1 MAILHP
7 QECWLLERAMSVEYY
22 RKRYEAWRALV
33 ELCEYQVAEWAKSM
47 PLDIRRRPLYE
58 QIDAV
63 WGGAGT
69 TQYSRYIK
77 VGTL

>member
-1 MAILHP
+1 MRRGGH
-7 QECWLLERAMSVEYY
+7 WLSYVSIRWLNG
-22 RKRYEAWRALV
+22 
-33 ELCEYQVAEWAKSM
+33 QKSM

-63 WGGAGT
+63 WGAGT
-69 TQYSRYIK
+69 AQYSRYIK

>member
-33 ELCEYQVAEWAKSM
+33 ELCEYQVAEWAKACLWISVGARCM
-47 PLDIRRRPLYE
+47 NRLMLS
-58 QIDAV
+58 
-63 WGGAGT
+63 GGAGT
-69 TQYSRYIK
+69 AQYSRYIK

>member
-47 PLDIRRRPLYE
+47 PLDIRQRPLYE

-63 WGGAGT
+63 WGAGT
-69 TQYSRYIK
+69 AQYSRYIK